1 MPERIPGEILNP
13 ALEVDAPHGHGN
25 MEERAPLGEEGLEV
39 SVPHEGHHEEE
50 NPIANRSKP
59 EILIFEEA
67 EVFVVFGERQ
77 GERGKEEE
85 RAVRE
90 RRNGKESAG
99 ERNVGERNGKENEK
113 IKK

>member
-1 MPERIPGEILNP
+1 MKR
-13 ALEVDAPHGHGN
+13 
-25 MEERAPLGEEGLEV
+25 RT
-39 SVPHEGHHEEE
+39 
-50 NPIANRSKP
+50 RSRTGASPRSSSSRK
-59 EILIFEEA
+59 LRSSS
-67 EVFVVFGERQ
+67 VFVVFDVFGERQ

-99 ERNVGERNGKENEK
+99 ERNVGERNEKENEK